1 MLNLISD
8 VTAAA
13 DTRTVDCQLAT
24 GAFLPGR
31 RVDAAHQCPSG
42 VLLFARP
49 RGSTDAGVL
58 GLGRKAAVH
67 GLPQGQPSIRKQ
79 YPTMARSAAATGGA
93 LGPHPARDPV

>member
-8 VTAAA
+8 ATAAA
-13 DTRTVDCQLAT
+13 DTRTVDWQLAT
-24 GAFLPGR
+24 GAFLPGG
-31 RVDAAHQCPSG
+31 VDAAHQCPSG
-42 VLLFARP
+42 VLMFARQ
-49 RGSTDAGVL
+49 RGSTDASLL

-67 GLPQGQPSIRKQ
+67 GLAQGQPSVRKQ